1 MANPKIEVEI
11 GASVKG
17 LDAGVAKAENTLKGI
32 GVAAQTTAPKVQK
45 LARATSNY
53 NGVGI
58 EFSRIIQDAPFGII
72 GVGNNITQ
80 LASSFQQLRANSTST
95 GAALKTALSSIIS
108 PANLLVLGIS
118 AVTTAFTLYSMGAFD
133 SKDATEELTDA
144 TEEAKEKLDKYVSS
158 LDSVTKASL
167 TGATATQ
174 NELSA
179 LKGLQ
184 IQAENLNI
192 PIEKRIEAVDE
203 LQKQF
208 PDYLGNLSQEQILTG
223 DVGTAY
229 SELTKQ
235 LIATGKARASVD
247 SIAKNS
253 IEILQLET
261 RERERLE
268 KIRALET
275 KQAGASTFN
284 PSQSGVVGGNLFSEA
299 DIISAK
305 IRDVQK
311 EGIED
316 RKRINDLAKENLNLE
331 SLITSEIEKGGSFT
345 KSKIDGLKEVVS
357 GTEKAKTAFEI
368 FSEAQQLVN
377 DKFFNEGKLAF
388 DTYNSSLSETLRLQ
402 SSIESLSQG
411 IVSEKSNIN
420 PVSGVQEF
428 ENLAGNKPPIT
439 EFAETFEEQASGI
452 SLIADELV
460 GVFSGLGNQIA
471 NSFNISNDALRGF
484 VGTLLSNA
492 PKIIQSIFQQAAARK
507 AAASIETQA
516 NLQIATGNAIA
527 SASKAANAL
536 GPVGLA
542 LLPVFVGGAVALI
555 SSAFGKGGG
564 GGGGSVGAGVSGQ
577 SFTGGG
583 VGGLGGGSRELTGE
597 LVVRGNDLVYV
608 LGQSINKIT
617 KG

>member
-17 LDAGVAKAENTLKGI
+17 LEAGVAKAENTLKGI
-32 GVAAQTTAPKVQK
+32 GTAAQTTAPKVQQ

-80 LASSFQQLRANSTST
+80 LASTFQQLRANSTST
-95 GAALKTALSSIIS
+95 GAALKTALASIIS

-133 SKDATEELTDA
+133 SKDATEKLTDA
-144 TEEAKEKLDKYVSS
+144 TVEAKEQLDKYVSS

-179 LKGLQ
+179 LRGLQ

-192 PIEKRIEAVDE
+192 PINKRIEAVDE

-208 PDYLGNLSQEQILTG
+208 PDYLGNLTQEQILTG
-223 DVGTAY
+223 DVGSAY

-275 KQAGASTFN
+275 QQAGASTFN
-284 PSQSGVVGGNLFSEA
+284 PAQAGVIGGNLFSQA

-311 EGIED
+311 EGIDD
-316 RKRINDLAKENLNLE
+316 RKRINDLTKENLNLE

-345 KSKIDGLKEVVS
+345 KTQIVTVKELNKEVETLKRTFEDISKTPVLAPRDNPFAGGLPTPVITQGVQTDPTDQMIESMRAGREVLANSYAEMKAQAEQFNQDISDIINNGAANTLGNFAFSIGDALASGGDVLKAAGASLLDGLASVLN
-357 GTEKAKTAFEI
+357 
-368 FSEAQQLVN
+368 QL
-377 DKFFNEGKLAF
+377 GQLA
-388 DTYNSSLSETLRLQ
+388 
-402 SSIESLSQG
+402 
-411 IVSEKSNIN
+411 
-420 PVSGVQEF
+420 
-428 ENLAGNKPPIT
+428 
-439 EFAETFEEQASGI
+439 
-452 SLIADELV
+452 
-460 GVFSGLGNQIA
+460 
-471 NSFNISNDALRGF
+471 
-484 VGTLLSNA
+484 
-492 PKIIQSIFQQAAARK
+492 
-507 AAASIETQA
+507 
-516 NLQIATGNAIA
+516 IATGIGIKGIKTALKTLNPAVAIGA
-527 SASKAANAL
+527 GVALVALAGFVSSKAKSL
-536 GPVGLA
+536 G
-542 LLPVFVGGAVALI
+542 GGP
-555 SSAFGKGGG
+555 SSGGG
-564 GGGGSVGAGVSGQ
+564 GGGGSIGGGVASQ
-577 SFTGGG
+577 SFTGT
-583 VGGLGGGSRELTGE
+583 GLGALTSNE
-597 LVVRGNDLVYV
+597 LVGEFTVKGSDLVFV
-608 LGQSINKIT
+608 LSQEEKKRNK
-617 KG
+617 G